1 MHAEESKQTAVCDP
15 TVASAVCRLRATQLL
30 RRRKMFYAIVIL
42 YLPLMW
48 LAHRIS
54 PAMNSMVIM
63 FIVWMALL
71 FLITLYAALARCPR
85 CGHYFHMHGMT
96 LLFLRRC
103 LHCHL
108 HVNQLYTV
116 EKELVCSDS
125 DYQNL

>member
-1 MHAEESKQTAVCDP
+1 MHAEESKQTAVCDQ

-48 LAHRIS
+48 LTNRIS
-54 PAMNSMVIM
+54 PTMNSMVM
-63 FIVWMALL
+63 AFIVWMALL

-103 LHCHL
+103 LHCQL
-108 HVNQLYTV
+108 HVNQLHTV
-116 EKELVCSDS
+116 EKELLCSDS